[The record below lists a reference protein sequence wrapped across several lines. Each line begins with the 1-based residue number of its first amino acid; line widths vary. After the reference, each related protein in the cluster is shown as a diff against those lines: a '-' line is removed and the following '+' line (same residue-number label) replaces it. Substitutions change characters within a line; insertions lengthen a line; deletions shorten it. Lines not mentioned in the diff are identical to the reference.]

1 MHQAY
6 KNCEGRSTP
15 ARDKLGSFL
24 TFAPSTPE
32 VIDQVFGTDEP
43 YTDNNYINLIEN
55 VNGINNTYDDASNLQ
70 NINLNFFNALT
81 SENFAPSME
90 CNKGNYVDIE
100 LPPKDEKP
108 KNYIHVGK
116 GAARKAVSMKD
127 ELKRNHSA
135 IEDDDDDDDNDDGVN
150 TTAKFFASEGPQR
163 KIIKQKTRG
172 RYGKKMSALTKAFTQ
187 QVQHDTATEQLFDE
201 ILQDQPSDMHLQNN
215 RLFAS
220 HLLDTGYY
228 MFLVVYD
235 QNSDDSFVIRY
246 VNCVHSVYN
255 EYVARHMHHD
265 RFVFVVT
272 YERYRFIISYK
283 LLLHLEIDIPQQ
295 DQFSETQLKNTN
307 PKECYFEEVKNFE
320 FLTFLTNYFHLDKVY
335 AQGKISLLLASIGEY
350 KARLIYNTLTEMI
363 NDKSLFRLPFHMC
376 KKEITDDEMSRAYS
390 SAYVS
395 DIIKLTENVKFKV
408 LQEYKKKHDRPRVI
422 KNVLNA
428 LSFWL
433 RSKDTKSSEFK
444 EKNNFT
450 YKFGS
455 VVRVLYDATDKNV
468 SKLFKIKK
476 ENGSVKLIEEYL
488 SACKQFPDSHNF
500 ILITTK
506 SDERITA
513 IKMGTEFIWVTTVI
527 KDIIVS
533 DIIKKYRLFNHHIF
547 NLNTNNRKEINN
559 RHNGLLKLAAF
570 YTGEMITFEEMKN
583 IAIDSF
589 NCNYDCKLHSPPLTN
604 QI

>member
-32 VIDQVFGTDEP
+32 VIDQVFATDEP
-43 YTDNNYINLIEN
+43 YTDNNYMNLIEN
-55 VNGINNTYDDASNLQ
+55 VNGINNTYDDVSNLQ
-70 NINLNFFNALT
+70 SINLNFFKALT

-90 CNKGNYVDIE
+90 CKANYVDIE
-100 LPPKDEKP
+100 LPPLNDEKS
-108 KNYIHVGK
+108 KNYTPVGK
-116 GAARKAVSMKD
+116 GAARKAVSMNSGI
-127 ELKRNHSA
+127 KRNHSA
-135 IEDDDDDDDNDDGVN
+135 DDDDDNNDDDIGVN

-163 KIIKQKTRG
+163 TIIKQKTRG
-172 RYGKKMSALTKAFTQ
+172 RYGKRMSAVTKASAQ
-187 QVQHDTATEQLFDE
+187 QVQHDSATEQLFDE

-235 QNSDDSFVIRY
+235 ENSDDSFVIRY

-272 YERYRFIISYK
+272 YERYRFMISYK

-295 DQFSETQLKNTN
+295 DQFSETQLNNTN
-307 PKECYFEEVKNFE
+307 TKECYFEEVKNFE

-376 KKEITDDEMSRAYS
+376 KKEVTDDEVSRAYS
-390 SAYVS
+390 STYVS
-395 DIIKLTENVKFKV
+395 DIIRLTENVKFKV
-408 LQEYKKKHDRPRVI
+408 LPEYKKKHDRPRVI
-422 KNVLNA
+422 NNVLKA

-455 VVRVLYDATDKNV
+455 VVRVLYDGTDKNV

-488 SACKQFPDSHNF
+488 SACKQFPESHNF
-500 ILITTK
+500 MLVTTK
-506 SDERITA
+506 SDERITV
-513 IKMGTEFIWVTTVI
+513 IKMGTEFIWITTVI
-527 KDIIVS
+527 KDIIVA

-570 YTGEMITFEEMKN
+570 YTGQLITFDEMKS
-583 IAIDSF
+583 IAIESF
-589 NCNYDCKLHSPPLTN
+589 NCNYDCKLHLPPLTH